1 MTISMAFPPV
11 VPAASTRRL
20 AILAAAAFL
29 VGFVA
34 VTATMWL

>member
-1 MTISMAFPPV
+1 MTISMTFPPV
-11 VPAASTRRL
+11 VPASTRRL